1 MLLTPINGGCGLS
14 IRDRRRRYSNDRS
27 RTLLPAS
34 GFDSSRST
42 ALPTDYYLLPVLHN
56 RRARVCVCMRT
67 NVCECGRVSTCVL
80 REMRKCK
87 RNKATLSWLR
97 LVCCRHEVPVTSEP
111 ITVIHMDE
119 DVVVVNKPASIPV
132 SGVLPELYCQKQRE
146 KKNKT
151 FVVRLT
157 SPRDTHAYVTHI
169 TRPDTRS
176 RHYPRMSN
184 DTPSLSSGRSN
195 RLILILEARTRF
207 RLAQSHSSYSYVL
220 TAFTKIHSWNTLLK
234 LESIRVEFR
243 EAGEE
248 RSPWRTVSLFCF
260 LLFFSALR

>member
-1 MLLTPINGGCGLS
+1 MIG
-14 IRDRRRRYSNDRS
+14 

-56 RRARVCVCMRT
+56 RRVCTCVCMRT
-67 NVCECGRVSTCVL
+67 NVCECGRASTCVL

-151 FVVRLT
+151 FAVRLT
-157 SPRDTHAYVTHI
+157 SPRDMHAYVTHI
-169 TRPDTRS
+169 TRPGTRS

-195 RLILILEARTRF
+195 RLVLILKARRS
-207 RLAQSHSSYSYVL
+207 AHSLSARPVP
-220 TAFTKIHSWNTLLK
+220 LK
-234 LESIRVEFR
+234 L
-243 EAGEE
+243 
-248 RSPWRTVSLFCF
+248 F
-260 LLFFSALR
+260 LCTNRFY

>member
-14 IRDRRRRYSNDRS
+14 NRDRRLHDVIVMIG

-56 RRARVCVCMRT
+56 RRVCMCVCMRT
-67 NVCECGRVSTCVL
+67 NVCECGRASTCVL

-146 KKNKT
+146 KKTK
-151 FVVRLT
+151 RLPSV
-157 SPRDTHAYVTHI
+157 SPHRETCMHI
-169 TRPDTRS
+169 S
-176 RHYPRMSN
+176 HISH
-184 DTPSLSSGRSN
+184 
-195 RLILILEARTRF
+195 ARTHVHVII
-207 RLAQSHSSYSYVL
+207 LA
-220 TAFTKIHSWNTLLK
+220 
-234 LESIRVEFR
+234 
-243 EAGEE
+243 
-248 RSPWRTVSLFCF
+248 
-260 LLFFSALR
+260 